1 MAFKSVMKLVDGLF
15 TSKLRYGIQL
25 LGKVRTS
32 SEDPLCAEFKAIQ
45 MVQNNLLRTLNGSK
59 VKDKVSIKSMLNKFS
74 MLSVNQLNASIK
86 LLEVWK
92 ALKVDNY
99 PLTIKRQEVTT
110 NGTTT
115 RGGSVGRPIE
125 IGKTNL
131 THKTCVSDSIHL
143 WNKAPK
149 SITESAS
156 LYQAKKEIITFS
168 MSLPI

>member
-115 RGGSVGRPIE
+115 RGDSVGRPIE

-131 THKTCVSDSIHL
+131 THKTCVSESIHL
-143 WNKAPK
+143 WNNAPK
-149 SITESAS
+149 SIIESAS
-156 LYQAKKEIITFS
+156 LYEAKKEIITFS